1 MNGWDQLIPESNPYR
16 LILLEYLHKPSFS
29 FETLSPSTCQNVINE
44 IIKLNL
50 PAKSS
55 LQSVMTKYFASVKTQ
70 PSTPPPVTPAPV
82 PPAPAPVTPPA
93 PTLILNK
100 SSASTA
106 NVVSY
111 TNTIKCNGKYI
122 SEAFRTYLKKVGRLK
137 QFFDTT
143 SSINIHIDEENKCKY
158 IIMDWKYNDFISD
171 YILTRT
177 PHLNLL
183 DNTDCNFTSLEAELN
198 LFGFVFPSSIGPKVK
213 QYCNAKVKARGTS
226 IPPIPPS
233 PPTAPSPPKAL
244 QVINTNMPSANN
256 LSIEYNLTSIFV
268 SSVSSVLIPSQTY
281 KNITTLY
288 SSQYDE
294 CFKQWLNPNVK
305 LQLVFKYRLYLF
317 HSIHLEQQ

>member
-1 MNGWDQLIPESNPYR
+1 
-16 LILLEYLHKPSFS
+16 
-29 FETLSPSTCQNVINE
+29 
-44 IIKLNL
+44 
-50 PAKSS
+50 
-55 LQSVMTKYFASVKTQ
+55 
-70 PSTPPPVTPAPV
+70 
-82 PPAPAPVTPPA
+82 
-93 PTLILNK
+93 
-100 SSASTA
+100 
-106 NVVSY
+106 
-111 TNTIKCNGKYI
+111 
-122 SEAFRTYLKKVGRLK
+122 
-137 QFFDTT
+137 
-143 SSINIHIDEENKCKY
+143 
-158 IIMDWKYNDFISD
+158 MDWKYNDFISD

-183 DNTDCNFTSLEAELN
+183 DKTDCNFTSLEAELN

-233 PPTAPSPPKAL
+233 PPTAL
-244 QVINTNMPSANN
+244 QVINTNTPSANN

-268 SSVSSVLIPSQTY
+268 SSVSSVLIPSQAY
-281 KNITTLY
+281 NNITTLY